1 MIVIGLTGSI
11 GMGKTETARLFKQ
24 EGVPVYDAD
33 AEVHRLYGKG
43 GAAVPHIA
51 AAFPSA
57 VKSGV
62 VDRDQLSE
70 IVLQNKVA
78 LARLEAIIH
87 PMVRA
92 SRADA
97 IKLAQS
103 EGAELMVLDIPLL
116 FEKDSTSDVDCV
128 VVASAPDHV
137 QRVRVLER
145 PGMTEGKLDSILQ
158 QQMPDAQK
166 RQKAD
171 YIVETHKGFDL
182 ARGQVR
188 SIIESLKSKND
199 SKKDSGGEN

>member
-33 AEVHRLYGKG
+33 AEVHRLYDKG

-51 AAFPSA
+51 AAFPGA

-70 IVLQNKVA
+70 IVLQDKAA

-92 SRADA
+92 SKADA
-97 IKLAQS
+97 IKLARS

-116 FEKDSTSDVDCV
+116 FEKGSTSDVDCV
-128 VVASAPDHV
+128 VVVSAPDHV
-137 QRVRVLER
+137 QRARVLER

-158 QQMPDAQK
+158 QQMPDARK

-171 YIVETHKGFDL
+171 YIVETHKGFDF

-199 SKKDSGGEN
+199 FKNDSGGEN